1 MLTQKF
7 RDSSI
12 RVQQAAIKASS
23 SLQEPQIISCPVIN
37 EFIFFLKNDSNV
49 ETRILILETI
59 VINQLTFN
67 IIKNELLFD
76 TELEIR
82 NKALSLIAKK
92 IPINFINCKLKKN
105 ILECLLRN
113 NNIELI
119 EQFLKLFF
127 SENSKIEV
135 FLSNLDLQ
143 KYWLAHDTDIIFN
156 FEKLLTIMNYVFLQ
170 TLSFTEK
177 CSEFNKLIE
186 EENAFKNLN
195 FSFYFSSLIFHFKI
209 NEKICFLK
217 KNINFELDNFEN
229 LIITELSNYK
239 TFDKILILFNLI
251 NAFLWLDEN
260 LSLNRLYVYIKALK
274 YEPDCHYLI
283 QAVLKNLKNEETS
296 KFIVLI
302 CTDLIEQLCNDEYEK
317 FLTSLSIAI
326 SKINSEDFDNLET
339 IDDLNLIEHIIV
351 NVIPKFVSHSE
362 ISIRALSV
370 KCIGLAAVL
379 SEYIAETYV
388 GFLFNILIIDTNVVV
403 YESLKA
409 LFNISIFFYDDSKNK
424 NEVCETILIGL
435 ENQLESMVNIFLS
448 KIN

>member
-1 MLTQKF
+1 MLTQRF
-7 RDSSI
+7 RDSSV

-23 SLQEPQIISCPVIN
+23 SLQEPQVISCPVIN
-37 EFIFFLKNDSNV
+37 EFIFLLKNDSNI

-82 NKALSLIAKK
+82 NKVLSLIQKK
-92 IPINFINCKLKKN
+92 IPINFVNCKLKKN
-105 ILECLLRN
+105 ILDCLLRN
-113 NNIELI
+113 NNIELT
-119 EQFLKLFF
+119 EQFLKLF

-143 KYWLAHDTDIIFN
+143 KYWLVHDTDIIFN
-156 FEKLLTIMNYVFLQ
+156 FEKLLTLMNYLFLQ
-170 TLSFTEK
+170 TESFTEK
-177 CSEFNKLIE
+177 FAEFNKLIGE
-186 EENAFKNLN
+186 AKVFKYLN
-195 FSFYFSSLIFHFKI
+195 FSFFFCSLIFHFKI

-217 KNINFELDNFEN
+217 KNIIFELDNFEN

-251 NAFLWLDEN
+251 NAFFWLNEN
-260 LSLNRLYVYIKALK
+260 LNLKRLYVYIKALK

-283 QAVLKNLKNEETS
+283 QAILKNLKNEEIS
-296 KFIVLI
+296 EFIVLI

-326 SKINSEDFDNLET
+326 SKINLEDFDNLET

-351 NVIPKFVSHSE
+351 NVIPKFISHSE
-362 ISIRALSV
+362 INIRALSV

-379 SEYIAETYV
+379 SEYITETYV
-388 GFLFNILIIDTNVVV
+388 GFLVNILIIDTSVVV
-403 YESLKA
+403 CESLKA
-409 LFNISIFFYDDSKNK
+409 LFNILIFFYDDSKNK
-424 NEVCETILIGL
+424 NEVWETILIGL
-435 ENQLESMVNIFLS
+435 ENQLESMVNNFLS
-448 KIN
+448 IIN